1 MAIGNHASWIIVDV
15 TATGNRAITPVGDM
29 RAALHFRDETAAQ
42 NYIARN
48 KPAERNWIA
57 CYLPA

>member
-15 TATGNRAITPVGDM
+15 TATGSRAVTYVGDA
-29 RAALHFRDETAAQ
+29 RSAIHFSDETAAQ

-48 KPAERNWIA
+48 KPAERNWVV